1 MFILMIL
8 NYEKHSE
15 NTLLCSKTHDPA
27 GQGQWKELIKMLTL
41 QIDSQVDDPM
51 STPMSLKAF
60 G

>member
-1 MFILMIL
+1 MVDSTI
-8 NYEKHSE
+8 S
-15 NTLLCSKTHDPA
+15 PA

-51 STPMSLKAF
+51 STPISLKAF